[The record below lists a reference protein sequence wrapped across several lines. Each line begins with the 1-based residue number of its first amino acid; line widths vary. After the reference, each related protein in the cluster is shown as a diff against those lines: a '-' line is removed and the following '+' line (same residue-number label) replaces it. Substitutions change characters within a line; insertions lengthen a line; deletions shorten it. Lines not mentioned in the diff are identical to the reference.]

1 VPKQFER
8 QGLAPVRSF
17 ARIAATGLLAAG
29 VALASTL
36 FAGNLFSAPAFAD
49 DRPNPS
55 ASPSFK
61 GSDGSDGDRH
71 FGVVPTPGARPS
83 HAPDDGDTDHHQ
95 ELYDKYGNDVDKV
108 FLPPLVV
115 KGSKLPPK
123 PLQGA
128 STTIVNGQSTN
139 GLKNATQVDPAAN
152 PPINPNVS
160 DVTDKTPADK
170 FFQAATFGLGIM
182 GVGAVALFTAL
193 IIQRRRHSAENH

>member
-1 VPKQFER
+1 M
-8 QGLAPVRSF
+8 
-17 ARIAATGLLAAG
+17 AAAGLLVAG

-55 ASPSFK
+55 ASPSFQ
-61 GSDGSDGDRH
+61 GSDDSSDRTH
-71 FGVVPTPGARPS
+71 SGVVPTPVARPS
-83 HAPDDGDTDHHQ
+83 HAPDDGDADHHL
-95 ELYDKYGNDVDKV
+95 EIHDKYGNDVDKV

-115 KGSKLPPK
+115 KGSTLPAK
-123 PLQGA
+123 PVQGA
-128 STTIVNGQSTN
+128 STTIVNGQTTT

-160 DVTDKTPADK
+160 EVTDKTPADK

-182 GVGAVALFTAL
+182 GVGAVGLFTAL
-193 IIQRRRHSAENH
+193 LIQRRRHSAENH